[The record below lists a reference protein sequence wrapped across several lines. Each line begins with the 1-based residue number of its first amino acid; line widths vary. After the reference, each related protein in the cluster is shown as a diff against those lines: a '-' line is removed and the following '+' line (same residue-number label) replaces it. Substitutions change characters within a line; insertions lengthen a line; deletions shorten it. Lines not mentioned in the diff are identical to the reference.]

1 MKTFILLLTVLLAL
15 TAVAPAAEVL
25 YYENPYEDAYVD
37 DLSGTGT
44 NDDTLVI
51 QGNLGNGTLEAVAR
65 TLLKFDISS
74 IPTDAV
80 ITSAFFG
87 IYLEEESVPNIR
99 YLSSSPEAEL
109 FYVAA
114 DNWTEDT
121 VDWAF
126 TEGLTTDSSTSFG
139 TDPLTNTGQYIEW
152 NLLDASGIDFT
163 QIERDDYLSFLLTT
177 TDESINNWALFL
189 SSENEIYQPYLKV
202 TYTNAVPAP
211 GSITLAVIG
220 LSSVM
225 AIRRKKRSL

>member
-1 MKTFILLLTVLLAL
+1 MKKLLLLLTVSFVL
-15 TAVAPAAEVL
+15 TGIVPAAEVL
-25 YYENPYEDAYVD
+25 YDENPYEDAYVD

-51 QGNLGNGTLEAVAR
+51 QGNLGNGTLDAVAR

-80 ITSAFFG
+80 ITSALFG
-87 IYLEEESVPNIR
+87 IYLEEESMPNIR
-99 YLSSSPEAEL
+99 TLSSSPEAEL
-109 FYVAA
+109 FYVA
-114 DNWTEDT
+114 DDSWDEDT

-126 TEGLTTDSSTSFG
+126 TEGLTTDSTTSFG
-139 TDPLTNTGQYIEW
+139 TDALTTTGQYIEW
-152 NLLDASGIDFT
+152 DLLSASGIDYS

-177 TDESINNWALFL
+177 TDETINNWALFL
-189 SSENEIYQPYLKV
+189 SSENDINQPYLRI
-202 TYTNAVPAP
+202 TYTNVVPAP

-225 AIRRKKRSL
+225 AIRRKKRGM